1 MVNRTWPLFDLQL
14 RTPRLELSPA
24 LDDELDEVV
33 DVAANGIHD
42 PETNPFLGRWTYLE
56 SPEFERGIAQW
67 TWRCRADWK
76 SESWNLYLVVRHEGR
91 VIGAQDVGA
100 RDFARLGEVT
110 TGSWLGREFQGR
122 GFGTEMRAAVLALA
136 FDGLGA
142 LTAASGAREENAAS
156 LGVSHALGYRDNG
169 TRRVLMGDQPAT
181 EIRLLLDRETWEERH
196 TRPPYPD
203 WVEIEGLEPCLD
215 MFGVERASP
224 APVP

>member
-1 MVNRTWPLFDLQL
+1 MARVFFRTVALGAVLLVRRASAPNSTIGIGATVQCIASIAL
-14 RTPRLELSPA
+14 R
-24 LDDELDEVV
+24 
-33 DVAANGIHD
+33 
-42 PETNPFLGRWTYLE
+42 
-56 SPEFERGIAQW
+56 IAQW

-76 SESWNLYLVVRHEGR
+76 PESWNLYLVVRHEGR
-91 VIGAQDVGA
+91 VMGAQDVGA
-100 RDFARLGEVT
+100 RDFARLGEVS
-110 TGSWLGREFQGR
+110 TGSWLGREYQGR

-169 TRRVLMGDQPAT
+169 TQRVLMGDQPAT